1 MVWPWCV
8 SHLEHGRAWNMH
20 LTTPC
25 IRGHRH
31 DAEQI
36 EQASQGLQA
45 LQAAAR
51 QGEGAVLVRSSARA
65 LLLGL
70 AC

>member
-1 MVWPWCV
+1 
-8 SHLEHGRAWNMH
+8 MH